1 MTNPAPKPN
10 RLCYRI
16 RVRGHLPPDWG
27 DWFDGFT
34 LVHTADDA
42 TLLTSPPLDQ
52 AALHGAL
59 ATIRDLGL
67 VLEEVVPLPPETR
80 GPSRNGS

>member
-1 MTNPAPKPN
+1 MTNPTPKATH
-10 RLCYRI
+10 LCYRI

-27 DWFDGFT
+27 DWFDGFS
-34 LVHTADDA
+34 LAHTADDA
-42 TLLTSPPLDQ
+42 TLLTSPLLDQ

-67 VLEEVVPLPPETR
+67 FLEAVIPIPSETPGPP
-80 GPSRNGS
+80 RNGG